1 MKLLHFIFLANLFF
15 CSLSSAQNPGSGKG
29 SSGGGSFPAHTL
41 RLAEGSESNNKF
53 CEKNIREVVPLG
65 LFKDWFEIQ
74 FSFSQKSDQGKLMR
88 LALKLN
94 SAILA
99 EDSKLKFAS
108 QKEIKEWGIDNELN
122 IDFRV
127 IYRFA
132 RDASHPLLGSQYI
145 VLNVDSVKQ
154 IAHFKFN
161 EDDCLFKL
169 E

>member
-1 MKLLHFIFLANLFF
+1 MKLRHFIFLANLFF
-15 CSLSSAQNPGSGKG
+15 CSLCSAQNPGAGKG
-29 SSGGGSFPAHTL
+29 SSGGNFTAHTL
-41 RLAEGSESNNKF
+41 RLADGSELNNKF
-53 CEKNIREVVPLG
+53 CEKKIREVVPLG
-65 LFKDWFEIQ
+65 HFKDWFEIQ
-74 FSFSQKSDQGKLMR
+74 FSFSQKSDQSKLMR

-154 IAHFKFN
+154 IAYFKFN
-161 EDDCLFKL
+161 EDDCLFRL

>member
-1 MKLLHFIFLANLFF
+1 MKLLHFIFLANLFL
-15 CSLSSAQNPGSGKG
+15 CSLCSAQNSGSGKG
-29 SSGGGSFPAHTL
+29 SSGGNFIAHTL

-74 FSFSQKSDQGKLMR
+74 FSFSQKSDQGKLMQ

-94 SAILA
+94 SAMLA

-108 QKEIKEWGIDNELN
+108 QKEIKEWGIENELN
-122 IDFRV
+122 IDFGI
-127 IYRFA
+127 IYRFS
-132 RDASHPLLGSQYI
+132 RDALHPLLGSQYI

-154 IAHFKFN
+154 IAYFKFN
-161 EDDCLFKL
+161 DDICLFKL